1 MQPDTSKWLLPD
13 DGHPSLEQLRLY
25 QQDEELPARS
35 RHQVEKHLLDCEL
48 CSDILAGMAV
58 SNRAQTQ
65 AAVIQINQKIKKRIE
80 SGQQKKVRPMYVPLM
95 RAAAAIVILV
105 ISAGL
110 LRYLQQSDQSP
121 VSEKSSIAQNKPNPV
136 VTIPEPVETPVI
148 KPIEPEPQVAIKPMV
163 IPKTEVI
170 AQAKTKTT
178 KPAKQITPAADKPQ
192 ELTFPIDSAVVLDA
206 FAVKAEDTPRIGFT
220 NSESPNKVSGSVDL
234 QGAFNK
240 VASSLARKKMD
251 ISMQQTNAFT
261 GRTVMGKV
269 TDTSGEPLA
278 GANVIVNG
286 TTTGTTTDAAG
297 KFILNVPP
305 GKEALTFNYIGYETQ
320 EQKINANIPLA
331 VQLKEDQRSLQEVAV
346 VGYGAAKDGTVEVT
360 RAKPQP
366 GRQAFNQYIRENLR
380 YPVEARQQKQEGR
393 VEVGFTV
400 TEQGALTNFKILK
413 SLNPTCDAE
422 AIRVIKEGPAWQ
434 PTVMQGQP
442 QPENVQV
449 SVRFKL

>member
-48 CSDILAGMAV
+48 CTDILAGMAV

-65 AAVIQINQKIKKRIE
+65 AAVIQINQKIKKRVE
-80 SGQQKKVRPMYVPLM
+80 SGQQKKARPMYVPLL

-110 LRYLQQSDQSP
+110 FRYLQQTNQSP
-121 VSEKSSIAQNKPNPV
+121 VFEKSTVAQNKPKPA
-136 VTIPEPVETPVI
+136 VTIPEPAETPVI
-148 KPIEPEPQVAIKPMV
+148 KPTEPELQVAIKPTV
-163 IPKTEVI
+163 IPKAETI
-170 AQAKTKTT
+170 AKTKIKAI
-178 KPAKQITPAADKPQ
+178 KPAKTIAPATEKSQ
-192 ELTFPIDSAVVLDA
+192 ELAFPIDSAVVLDA
-206 FAVKAEDTPRIGFT
+206 FAVKTQDTPRIGFT
-220 NSESPNKVSGSVDL
+220 NSESPNKVSGTVDL
-234 QGAFNK
+234 QGTLNK

-251 ISMQQTNAFT
+251 VSLQQTNAFT
-261 GRTVMGKV
+261 GRTVAGKV
-269 TDTSGEPLA
+269 TDTNGEPLA
-278 GANVIVNG
+278 GANVMVNG

-297 KFILNVPP
+297 KFTLNVPP
-305 GKEALTFNYIGYETQ
+305 GKEALTINYIGYETQ
-320 EQKINANIPLA
+320 EQKINTGIPLA

-346 VGYGAAKDGTVEVT
+346 VGYGEAKDITVEVT
-360 RAKPQP
+360 RAKPRP
-366 GRQAFNQYIRENLR
+366 GRKAFNQYIRENLR
-380 YPVEARQQKQEGR
+380 YPTEARQQKQEGR

-400 TEQGALTNFKILK
+400 TEQGELTNFKILK
-413 SLNPTCDAE
+413 SLNPACDAE